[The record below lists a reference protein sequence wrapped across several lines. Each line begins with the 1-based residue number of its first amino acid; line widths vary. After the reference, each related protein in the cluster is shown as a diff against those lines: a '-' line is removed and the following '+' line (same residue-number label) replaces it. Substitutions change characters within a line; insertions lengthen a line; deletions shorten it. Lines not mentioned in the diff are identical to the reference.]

1 MIMPLDMLLMEL
13 IWIIIPFAWWKVKVS
28 YCSYLWIIYELIKP
42 SSMSNIKFLNRL
54 PGSSSTFDML
64 EYFRVLP
71 PYALAEE
78 ACRWRLVGMPDG
90 PDGGRLAK
98 AKVHF
103 WYQDGNLYLQNTLT
117 QNKSYIKSKKLSLTR
132 VIFLSYICDRSSS
145 GWTFWSCSC
154 IIWCGTWPSICSHAS

>member
-1 MIMPLDMLLMEL
+1 
-13 IWIIIPFAWWKVKVS
+13 
-28 YCSYLWIIYELIKP
+28 
-42 SSMSNIKFLNRL
+42 MSNMESLNEL

-78 ACRWRLVGMPDG
+78 ACRWMVGMPDG

-103 WYQDGNLYLQNTLT
+103 KYHDAKLFT
-117 QNKSYIKSKKLSLTR
+117 NKR
-132 VIFLSYICDRSSS
+132 
-145 GWTFWSCSC
+145 CSNE
-154 IIWCGTWPSICSHAS
+154 GYKY